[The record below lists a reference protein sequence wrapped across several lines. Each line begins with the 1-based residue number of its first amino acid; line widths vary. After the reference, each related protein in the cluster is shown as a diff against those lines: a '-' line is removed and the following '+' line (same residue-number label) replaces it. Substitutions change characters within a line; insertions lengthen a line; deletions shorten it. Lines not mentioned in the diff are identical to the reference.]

1 MFLRRFRPTKTELR
15 RRNAQLVGELT
26 QLREE
31 NSALRIGNAKLRE
44 EIRGWEIFANG
55 SLRRERDA
63 RNFIGEVY
71 PLLRS
76 EELT

>member
-1 MFLRRFRPTKTELR
+1 MRFRRPRHRHQNELAR
-15 RRNAQLVGELT
+15 LAVEVARLRN
-26 QLREE
+26 E
-31 NSALRIGNAKLRE
+31 NGRLRE
-44 EIRGWEIFANG
+44 EIQGWEVFANG